1 MNFIKD
7 ITNIKKIRTEQLEKQ
22 KNNDEE
28 LDKIKKDCPD
38 IVTEYLLFQ
47 RRLSRIQQNEMI
59 DTNILDMVNV
69 IYKHFNE
76 NTKIYSDFNQILNC
90 NNPCECLKKLIY

>member
-28 LDKIKKDCPD
+28 LDKIKK
-38 IVTEYLLFQ
+38 LL
-47 RRLSRIQQNEMI
+47 
-59 DTNILDMVNV
+59 
-69 IYKHFNE
+69 
-76 NTKIYSDFNQILNC
+76 
-90 NNPCECLKKLIY
+90 